1 LNANLGH
8 EEKVAMAEER
18 SAPLVRYEAPLL
30 DVTDKSLY
38 SFNRRSVLTKL
49 SESSGAMAFDR
60 LIRTTSSDTLEATAS
75 KIPALLKVL
84 ESMEGHKDLVVK
96 LSAEA
101 REKLASGEWSW
112 LFAKDGSG
120 ILPTLRDESKH
131 WAEQVRLEEVIRHPE
146 LLDSLVNVAQSNT
159 LAVLA
164 EQINQLSDAVEHIAA
179 GQHLDRIARF
189 YAARQLYIEA
199 MSMTDPAHRRAALL
213 HAAQVATEAA
223 AALEQE
229 LKYELSS
236 LATTKGVKQLDRS
249 TQRIADGFSHLN
261 DTIQLSIFAYSALG
275 EQHALLASIRSY
287 QCFIEDTLLSV
298 PDGMRLTAYKGATL
312 AEILY
317 SSSQRSDVDWRAV
330 PVRVV
335 ETCEEI
341 IGTEQEVKLALSSTP
356 TLQQDE
362 QVNDEEL

>member
-1 LNANLGH
+1 
-8 EEKVAMAEER
+8 MDEER
-18 SAPLVRYEAPLL
+18 SAPLVRYDPPLL
-30 DVTDKSLY
+30 DVTDKALY

-60 LIRTTSSDTLEATAS
+60 LIRTASSDTLEAAAS
-75 KIPALLKVL
+75 KIPGLLKVL
-84 ESMEGHKDLVVK
+84 ESMEGHKDLIVK
-96 LSAEA
+96 LSGEA

-120 ILPTLRDESKH
+120 ILPTLRDETKH
-131 WAEQVRLEEVIRHPE
+131 WAKQVRLEEVTRHPE
-146 LLDSLVNVAQSNT
+146 LLDSLVNVTQSNN
-159 LAVLA
+159 LAMLA
-164 EQINQLSDAVEHIAA
+164 EQINQLSDSVERIAA

-213 HAAQVATEAA
+213 HAAQVATEAS
-223 AALEQE
+223 AALQQE

-261 DTIQLSIFAYSALG
+261 DTVQLSIFAYSALG

-298 PDGMRLTAYKGATL
+298 HDGTSLSEYKGATL
-312 AEILY
+312 AEIMY
-317 SSSQRSDVDWRAV
+317 STSERSGVDWREV
-330 PVRVV
+330 PVLVV
-335 ETCEEI
+335 RTCEEI
-341 IGTEQEVKLALSSTP
+341 IGTEQEVRLALSST
-356 TLQQDE
+356 LSVRRDE
-362 QVNDEEL
+362 QVNDEEM